1 MNICIRNV
9 LEKLDLKSAIPNAST
24 PNDLLPPRL
33 EDKVGGEL
41 SSEFVGYLSKI
52 IDDGEYYANQ
62 ASFIHVPK
70 PGFTTR
76 PAALLTFPDKIIYE
90 ALVSSIKAK
99 IEKKLISDEYVM
111 WPRADYV
118 PKRWGEFER
127 APIGAGETYI
137 VNIDITSFYDSID
150 HSVLE
155 NKIVE
160 IIGEDSIAKCIR
172 KLLSTIMGSNR
183 GLPQGLLPSDT
194 LATLYL
200 QPLDSAM
207 LRSGFNYWRHGDD
220 IRMSANNISLARKSI
235 AIAEIELRKIGLVLN
250 SSKCTIKKAEQY
262 DLHLSETSK
271 EYELIKDKLY
281 KEKVDDLS
289 TNTNALQDAMNEAQ
303 LDDQMKWDLFYHES
317 ISMED
322 VIQQMREHL
331 QPAELDIAEELFSQT
346 MIGIPDGDNPL
357 PKDQFHV
364 QIKKSMLRLAAGKS
378 NVAISNCSSL
388 IAKFPDK
395 TELVCNYLVSLS
407 KSNSLDV
414 ANQVE
419 DIVNSDLFLT
429 SWQAAWIY
437 RVLAECCEDLHDY
450 TKAKI
455 LEKCKDHHAHW
466 LERVEGFKILAK
478 LGELPFDLINQSW
491 EIAPDAYKP
500 DLISSAVYLSP
511 NCKKSARFLEGIKQY
526 PVERVVARHCDR
538 NLKSK

>member
-1 MNICIRNV
+1 MNIHIRNI
-9 LEKLDLKSAIPNAST
+9 LEKLDLESAIPNAST

-41 SSEFVGYLSKI
+41 SNEFVGYLRKI
-52 IDDGEYYANQ
+52 INEGKYYANK

-76 PAALLTFPDKIIYE
+76 PAALLSFPDKIIYE
-90 ALVSSIKAK
+90 ALVSSIKTK
-99 IEKKLISDEYVM
+99 VEKKLISNAYVM

-127 APIGAGETYI
+127 APIGSGEAYI
-137 VNIDITSFYDSID
+137 VNIDITAFYDSIE
-150 HSVLE
+150 HSILE

-160 IIGEDSIAKCIR
+160 IIGDDSIAKSIS

-220 IRMSANNISLARKSI
+220 VRMTANNISLARKSI
-235 AIAEIELRKIGLVLN
+235 AIAEVELRKIGLVLN
-250 SSKCTIKKAEQY
+250 SSKCTIKKADQY
-262 DLHLSETSK
+262 DSHLLETSK
-271 EYELIKDKLY
+271 EYEVIKNKLY
-281 KEKVDDLS
+281 KDKVDGLS
-289 TNTNALQDAMNEAQ
+289 ADTGALQEAMSEAQ

-317 ISMED
+317 ISMEH
-322 VIQQMREHL
+322 VIKEMREHL
-331 QPAELDIAEELFSQT
+331 QPDELEIAKELFSKT
-346 MIGIPDGDNPL
+346 ILGSPDGNSPL

-378 NVAISNCSSL
+378 DIAISECASL

-395 TELVCNYLVSLS
+395 TELACNYLVSLS
-407 KSNSLDV
+407 KLKAVDV
-414 ANQVE
+414 AGQVE

-429 SWQAAWIY
+429 SWQTAWVY
-437 RVLAECCEDLHDY
+437 RVLAECSEELKSE
-450 TKAKI
+450 TKKI
-455 LEKCKDHHAHW
+455 ILDKCKDQNAHW

-478 LGELPFDLINQSW
+478 LGELSFDLIHQSW

-511 NCKKSARFLEGIKQY
+511 TCEKSTRFLEGIKQY
-526 PVERVVARHCDR
+526 PVERVVARHCLI
-538 NLKSK
+538 NLKR